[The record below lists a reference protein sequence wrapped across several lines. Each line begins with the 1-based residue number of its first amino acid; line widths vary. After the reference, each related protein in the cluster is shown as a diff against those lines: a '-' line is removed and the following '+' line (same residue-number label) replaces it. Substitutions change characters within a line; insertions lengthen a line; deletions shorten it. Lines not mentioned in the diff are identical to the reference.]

1 MGDAVFQYVAAAAA
15 TQPVGIFVAADAGQT
30 TVMDDIAAAGD
41 VDTTI
46 ILNRP
51 FVIEQVSATV
61 EVGQS
66 FVLMQFKNSPLI
78 ERVLLQLSL
87 DRLAFMQL
95 VLPQWSAVPVA
106 LGKPVQPETTWSDS
120 QFQAASQGERD
131 AINEIDAAPDVQ
143 TRTLLRDPLIQYIRS
158 PTVRVDEIVVFVNFP
173 NTTNAFRVYVGSTL
187 DFMQFVQHFI
197 LPLATAVA
205 IGENV

>member
-1 MGDAVFQYVAAAAA
+1 MGDAVFEYVAAAAA
-15 TQPVGIFVAADAGQT
+15 TQPVGIFVEASAGET

-41 VDTTI
+41 VDSTI

-51 FVIEQVSATV
+51 FVIEQVSESV

-78 ERVLLQLSL
+78 ERVLFKLSL

-95 VLPQWSAVPVA
+95 VLPQWSAIPVA
-106 LGKPVQPETTWSDS
+106 LGKPVQPETTWSS
-120 QFQAASQGERD
+120 KQFQAASQTDRD

-143 TRTLLRDPLIQYIRS
+143 TRILLRDPLINYIRS
-158 PTVRVDEIVVFVNFP
+158 PTVRVNEIVIFINFP
-173 NTTNAFRVYVGSTL
+173 NTTDAFRVYIASTL

-197 LPLATAVA
+197 LPLATAQA
-205 IGENV
+205 IGTNV